1 MFSLGRADVFASG
14 DLALQEAAR
23 VLFDMDERP
32 KERAMREMAKAWSPW
47 QSMTRVLKAGRK
59 EPVSGEARSA
69 VVFLHGYGA
78 NGADLL
84 GLADVLG
91 EHLPDTLFV
100 APDAPEACAGAPM
113 GFQWFPI
120 PWIDNSSEEEAERG
134 LRAAAEDLDAFL
146 DALMVDEDMLPEQV
160 VLFGFSQGTMMSLH
174 VAPRREDPVA
184 GIVAF
189 SGRLMAPE
197 LLADEAVSRPPILL
211 IHGDADDVVPVQ
223 SLPEAADAL
232 EKAGFED
239 VYAHIQKGTGHGIAN
254 DGLSVALAFMRDKLG
269 L

>member
-1 MFSLGRADVFASG
+1 
-14 DLALQEAAR
+14 
-23 VLFDMDERP
+23 
-32 KERAMREMAKAWSPW
+32 
-47 QSMTRVLKAGRK
+47 
-59 EPVSGEARSA
+59 

-84 GLADVLG
+84 GLADPLG

-134 LRAAAEDLDAFL
+134 MIQATQDLNAFL
-146 DALMVDEDMLPEQV
+146 DALMVDEDLLPEQV
-160 VLFGFSQGTMMSLH
+160 VLFGFSQGTMMALH
-174 VAPRREDPVA
+174 VAPRREDAVA

-189 SGRLMAPE
+189 SGRLLSPE
-197 LLADEAVSRPPILL
+197 SLKDDAVSRPPVLL
-211 IHGDADDVVPVQ
+211 VHGDVDDVVPPQ
-223 SLPEAADAL
+223 SLPDAAEAL
-232 EKAGFED
+232 QEAGWTD
-239 VYAHIQKGTGHGIAN
+239 VFAHIMKGTGHGIAP
-254 DGLSVALAFMRDKLG
+254 DGLSVALAFMRDKLS

>member
-1 MFSLGRADVFASG
+1 
-14 DLALQEAAR
+14 
-23 VLFDMDERP
+23 
-32 KERAMREMAKAWSPW
+32 
-47 QSMTRVLKAGRK
+47 MTRVLTAGRRA
-59 EPVSGEARSA
+59 PVSGDTRSV

-100 APDAPEACAGAPM
+100 APDAPEDCPGSM
-113 GFQWFPI
+113 GGFQWFPI
-120 PWIDNSSEEEAERG
+120 PWIDGSSEEESARSMDMAI
-134 LRAAAEDLDAFL
+134 RDLDAFL
-146 DALMVDEDMLPEQV
+146 DALMVDEDVLPEQV

-184 GIVAF
+184 GVVAF
-189 SGRLMAPE
+189 SGRLMSPDT
-197 LLADEAVSRPPILL
+197 LAEETVSRPPVLL
-211 IHGDADDVVPVQ
+211 VHGDADDVVPPQ
-223 SLPEAADAL
+223 SLPEAAEAL
-232 EKAGFED
+232 QEAGWKD
-239 VYAHIQKGTGHGIAN
+239 VYAHVMKGTGHGIAP